1 MNFLLSQWIFFK
13 CIIYMYVLYVCL
25 PILEKD
31 CQEGPSR
38 SGQST
43 QV

>member
-1 MNFLLSQWIFFK
+1 MF
-13 CIIYMYVLYVCL
+13 YMYLLYVCL

-31 CQEGPSR
+31 FQEGPSR